1 MDTDTKAR
9 GPGLEEMALARQS
22 ARVTAR
28 KLQLDLGRWFD
39 EIDRTG
45 AFREMAHASIGEFG
59 EHQGFSALETRTM
72 IRAARATAL
81 DPRIE
86 LFLLEGRISL
96 EAAALLLK
104 ALTLPAKEGI
114 VPPDWV
120 ERARVVPTRRLGE
133 DIAAF
138 AAKAR
143 HAQPPTRVVAW
154 FSPEG
159 MKKLR
164 RVRRLVRRA
173 EKSTTELTDADVIV
187 RLAEFYLK
195 KNDRL
200 ARRGRRRRLPHTAGL
215 AGRYVAAETR
225 RTIEVRDEE
234 RCVVGLC
241 PNDVWL
247 HAGHVEAH
255 RDGGDREKG
264 NLTCLCSGHNR
275 MCETGDLVLRGTAD
289 DLVCLDSRGRVV
301 LRSRDPMKR
310 RPTFE
315 EWKAS
320 RPHAA

>member
-1 MDTDTKAR
+1 MIKNPSPQ
-9 GPGLEEMALARQS
+9 GPGLEEMARARQP
-22 ARVTAR
+22 ARVAVR
-28 KLQLDLGRWFD
+28 KAQLDLGRWFD
-39 EIDRTG
+39 EIDRTR

-59 EHQGFSALETRTM
+59 ETQGFSAHETRTM

-81 DPRIE
+81 DARIE
-86 LFLLEGRISL
+86 PHLLDGRISL

-104 ALTLPAKEGI
+104 ALTLPAREGV

-120 ERARVVPTRRLGE
+120 ERATVVPARRLGE
-133 DIAAF
+133 EIAAF

-159 MKKLR
+159 MRKLR
-164 RVRRLVRRA
+164 RVRRLVRRGETGA
-173 EKSTTELTDADVIV
+173 TELTDADVIV

-200 ARRGRRRRLPHTAGL
+200 ARRPRRRRLPDTAGL
-215 AGRYVAAETR
+215 PGRYVAAQTR
-225 RTIEVRDEE
+225 RDVAIRDED

-264 NLTCLCSGHNR
+264 NLTCLCSGHNQ

-301 LRSRDPMKR
+301 LRSRDPMKP

-320 RPHAA
+320 RQHAA